1 MKSSYSISAEDEVE
15 IMAKLTGFIYCAGTE
30 KVSNPEKKEGSINAI
45 GVLSALT
52 PEYVPGMFSFS
63 VIFSVL
69 DIDVSIINRIRI
81 VFAKVDED
89 KNLLDTGVIP
99 VPPFTEKEEVMLPT
113 EYRGATMSMDF
124 RNVIFEENGLYS
136 AKVFVNDEFLG
147 DNYIYVQGRKN

>member
-1 MKSSYSISAEDEVE
+1 
-15 IMAKLTGFIYCAGTE
+15 
-30 KVSNPEKKEGSINAI
+30 
-45 GVLSALT
+45 
-52 PEYVPGMFSFS
+52 MFSFS

-81 VFAKVDED
+81 VFAKAGGD
-89 KNLLDTGVIP
+89 KALLDTGDIP

-136 AKVFVNDEFLG
+136 AKVFVNDESLG